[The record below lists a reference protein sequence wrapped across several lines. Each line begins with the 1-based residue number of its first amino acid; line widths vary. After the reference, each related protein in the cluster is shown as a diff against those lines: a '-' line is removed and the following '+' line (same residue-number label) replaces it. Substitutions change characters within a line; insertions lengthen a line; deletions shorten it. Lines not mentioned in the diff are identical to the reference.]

1 MSKKTMVSLLSILL
15 LATIFIALASP
26 GSVMAAVGLTGS
38 KGGFFEKVETRTLND
53 IKEGLDELAKKMN
66 KSDKLTHTSS
76 EGFAN
81 VIAYKGSKEISVY
94 ISIDVSKLPE
104 ATYKDFSKVNDLAI
118 EYLKPVLNE
127 KQTMGLCSLF
137 FSEACD
143 KYKKGIT
150 KIEITKKQ
158 EGIIIE
164 CLGNTDTGKLNINI
178 KSALPVKTSILD
190 ILKNRLFSK

>member
-1 MSKKTMVSLLSILL
+1 MYKKTMISLLSIFL

>member
-53 IKEGLDELAKKMN
+53 IKKGLEELAKKMN
-66 KSDKLTHTSS
+66 KSDKLTYASNDKI
-76 EGFAN
+76 AD
-81 VIAYKGSKEISVY
+81 VIAKKDSKEISV
-94 ISIDVSKLPE
+94 SIAIDGSKLPE
-104 ATYKDFSKVNDLAI
+104 TAYKDYNKVNDLAI

-137 FSEACD
+137 FSDACD
-143 KYKKGIT
+143 KYRKGIT
-150 KIEITKKQ
+150 EIEITKKQ

-164 CLGNTDTGKLNINI
+164 CLGDTDSGKLNINI
-178 KSALPVKTSILD
+178 KSALPVKTSFWD
-190 ILKNRLFSK
+190 KLKNSLFTK

>member
-53 IKEGLDELAKKMN
+53 IKKGLEELAKKMN
-66 KSDKLTHTSS
+66 KSDKLTYASNDKI
-76 EGFAN
+76 AD
-81 VIAYKGSKEISVY
+81 VIAKKDSKEISV
-94 ISIDVSKLPE
+94 SIAIDGSKLPE
-104 ATYKDFSKVNDLAI
+104 TAYKDYNKVNDLAI

-137 FSEACD
+137 FSDACD
-143 KYKKGIT
+143 KYRKGIT

-164 CLGNTDTGKLNINI
+164 CLGDTDSGKLNINI
-178 KSALPVKTSILD
+178 KSALPQKTSFWD
-190 ILKNRLFSK
+190 KLKNSLFTK

>member
-53 IKEGLDELAKKMN
+53 IKKGLEELAKKMN
-66 KSDKLTHTSS
+66 KSDKLTYASNDKI
-76 EGFAN
+76 AD
-81 VIAYKGSKEISVY
+81 VIAKKDSKEISV
-94 ISIDVSKLPE
+94 SIAIDGSKLPE
-104 ATYKDFSKVNDLAI
+104 STYKDYNKVNDLAI

-137 FSEACD
+137 FSDTCD
-143 KYKKGIT
+143 KYRKGIT

-164 CLGNTDTGKLNINI
+164 CLGDTDSGKLNINI
-178 KSALPVKTSILD
+178 KSALPVKTSFWD
-190 ILKNRLFSK
+190 KLKNSLFTK